1 MRIILFGATG
11 MVGQG
16 VLRECLL
23 DRQVAEV
30 FAVGRS
36 TTGQQHPKLH
46 EVIHKDFTDFSTLE
60 LDADAC
66 FWCLGVTSVGMSE
79 LDYTRITHDFTIA
92 AAKALVRPTMT
103 FIFVSGTGAD
113 GDAMWARVKRK
124 TEVALFALPFKQ
136 VFVFRPGIIQPLHGI
151 RSRTH
156 LYNALFPV
164 AYPLILIAKLIK
176 PASVTTTERIGQ
188 AMLHVARNGFPKKI
202 LENPDINV
210 AAGKS

>member
-1 MRIILFGATG
+1 MKIILFGATG

-23 DRQVAEV
+23 DTQVTEV

-46 EVIHKDFTDFSTLE
+46 EVIHNDFTDFSTLA

-79 LDYTRITHDFTIA
+79 PDYTRITHDFTIA

-113 GDAMWARVKRK
+113 GSAMWARVKRK
-124 TEVALFALPFKQ
+124 TEVDLFPLPFKQ
-136 VFVFRPGIIQPLHGI
+136 VFVFRPGIIQPMHGI
-151 RSRTH
+151 KSRTRFH
-156 LYNALFPV
+156 NILYPV
-164 AYPLILIAKLIK
+164 VYPLLLVAKLIK
-176 PASVTTTERIGQ
+176 PASVTTSERVGQ
-188 AMLHVARNGFPKKI
+188 AMLHVARNGFPKRI
-202 LENPDINV
+202 L
-210 AAGKS
+210 

>member
-16 VLRECLL
+16 VLRECFL
-23 DRQVAEV
+23 DTQVTEV

-36 TTGQQHPKLH
+36 ATGQQHAKLH

-79 LDYTRITHDFTIA
+79 PDYTRITHDFTIA

-113 GDAMWARVKRK
+113 GNAMWARVKRK

-136 VFVFRPGIIQPLHGI
+136 VFVFRPGIIQPMHGI
-151 RSRTH
+151 KSRTR
-156 LYNALFPV
+156 LYNILYPV
-164 AYPLILIAKLIK
+164 VYPLLLIAKLIR
-176 PASVTTTERIGQ
+176 PASVTTTERVGQ

-210 AAGKS
+210 AAGKR